1 MASEPGTSDVSGA
14 ANMLLIEDRPCLPS
28 EGEGGGPFS
37 LVELNALAEGMGRV
51 RWRQVSDV
59 AQVVA
64 NFARCHPR
72 VREVRYPG
80 LKSDPVFVEA
90 SQTLVGGFG
99 PVVWCRLE
107 GGRCLRITCFACDPR
122 AACLHLEHH
131 LLT

>member
-37 LVELNALAEGMGRV
+37 LTELCDLAEEMRRE
-51 RWRQVSDV
+51 RWRHASDV

-72 VREVRYPG
+72 VQEVRYPG
-80 LKSDPVFVEA
+80 LKSDPVFEEA
-90 SQTLVGGFG
+90 SHTLVGGFG
-99 PVVWCRLE
+99 PVLWCRLE
-107 GGRCLRITCFACDPR
+107 DGSWRKITCAACDPR
-122 AACLHLEHH
+122 AACLYLEYHLF
-131 LLT
+131 T